1 MEFTSMVYLICTI
14 IKGSSVSKVLIVQSK
29 SEYEELQCPMLIL
42 TIMIVEM
49 LKYAVCPLD

>member
-14 IKGSSVSKVLIVQSK
+14 MKGSSVSEVIIVQSK
-29 SEYEELQCPMLIL
+29 SEYEGLQCPMLIL